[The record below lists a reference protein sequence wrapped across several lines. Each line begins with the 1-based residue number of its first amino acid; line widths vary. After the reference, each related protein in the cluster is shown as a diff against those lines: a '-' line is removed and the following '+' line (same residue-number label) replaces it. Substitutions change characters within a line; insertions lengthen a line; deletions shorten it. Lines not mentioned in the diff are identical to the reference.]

1 VARCAREAPH
11 GPREREGPAREDVV
25 DDPPPRPREKLT
37 PGKVIVSVW
46 FIVLGVIAVQAGVAS
61 TEYVNPIPEMLI
73 AVGGIALIVAYVR
86 VLRGGR

>member
-1 VARCAREAPH
+1 
-11 GPREREGPAREDVV
+11 V